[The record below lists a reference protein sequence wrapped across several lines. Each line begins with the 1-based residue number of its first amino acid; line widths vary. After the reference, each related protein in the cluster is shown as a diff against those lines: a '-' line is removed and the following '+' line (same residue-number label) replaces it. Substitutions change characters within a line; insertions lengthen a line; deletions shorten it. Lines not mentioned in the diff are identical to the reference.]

1 MKGHGKWI
9 AGSVAFLLLL
19 ILLLREAEHL
29 PNRWSTYVPQN
40 GGSSESGDVSAPGE
54 NPVSRHDSAEWIEP
68 QPETVVDDGRTEP
81 KKEADQPEKKPKKED
96 TEKQET
102 KPEKKPSQ
110 PEVRTDCPYFE
121 RLDDGDYIF
130 YGAEHRM
137 EAVVPAGCEVDS
149 YVEDTENGSEK
160 LTVRYPKSEL
170 YITFTIQP
178 KDGYDSLSS
187 YFSEKRE
194 EYNSTYGDSLDFA
207 SNEGDFVLFSY
218 YEDKGETVIYE
229 KQYLRRGKLYEM
241 RFRYPYSQSRAG
253 DRMIEEYEDLFE
265 LY

>member
-9 AGSVAFLLLL
+9 AGSVVFVLLLV
-19 ILLLREAEHL
+19 LLLRGVSHL
-29 PNRWSTYVPQN
+29 PGRGSADVPQN
-40 GGSSESGDVSAPGE
+40 GGSSETGDVSAEGE
-54 NPVSRHDSAEWIEP
+54 NPVSEHDSAEWIEP
-68 QPETVVDDGRTEP
+68 QPETVVDDTQAE
-81 KKEADQPEKKPKKED
+81 ESAQPEAEP
-96 TEKQET
+96 EKQPEA
-102 KPEKKPSQ
+102 KPEEEEKVQ

-130 YGAEHRM
+130 YGAERKM

-160 LTVRYPKSEL
+160 LTVHYPKNDV
-170 YITFTIQP
+170 YVTFTIQP
-178 KDGYDSLSS
+178 KDGYESLSS
-187 YFSEKRE
+187 YYSEKRE
-194 EYNSTYGDSLDFA
+194 EYNSTYGDSMDFA

-218 YEDKGETVIYE
+218 YEDGGETVIYE

-253 DRMIEEYEDLFE
+253 DGMIEEYEDLFE